1 MSEFVRTLEAPAFHW
16 KDVVGPA
23 HADLTALAKQY
34 GLHRRAVEDCLD
46 PAHLPKFERLGDKTF
61 IILRAW
67 DRHAPEGADTV
78 TALTRKVAI
87 FVSDEFLLSIHRKD
101 LRVIAALR
109 EHWQPDARDP
119 RTGLLADIIN
129 AALSTYREPL
139 ESLIDELD
147 RYEEN
152 IFKSRSEKDLMPALY
167 AIKRRAYILKRMIWL
182 HREILEKLH
191 INSKDDPHLEDT
203 MDNAAGLL
211 FQAEDLHESVTG
223 LISLHLSIASHRT
236 NEVMRLL
243 TIFSVFFLPL
253 TFIVGVYGMNF
264 DYMPELRL
272 QWGYPATLLAMGSVS
287 LSMFLW
293 LRYKG
298 WLK

>member
-1 MSEFVRTLEAPAFHW
+1 
-16 KDVVGPA
+16 
-23 HADLTALAKQY
+23 
-34 GLHRRAVEDCLD
+34 
-46 PAHLPKFERLGDKTF
+46 
-61 IILRAW
+61 
-67 DRHAPEGADTV
+67 
-78 TALTRKVAI
+78 
-87 FVSDEFLLSIHRKD
+87 
-101 LRVIAALR
+101 
-109 EHWQPDARDP
+109 PDARDP

-191 INSKDDPHLEDT
+191 INSKDDPQLEDT

-264 DYMPELRL
+264 DY
-272 QWGYPATLLAMGSVS
+272 
-287 LSMFLW
+287 
-293 LRYKG
+293 
-298 WLK
+298 